1 MFLIGIVVVFA
12 SITHVASY
20 SVNLGMTA
28 VDSDD
33 QDDGFYAESGSGSTA
48 SVEVTS
54 LLEVSSAPGT
64 SVGVA
69 SKVYVTT
76 SKVPE
81 ETFDPAIAS
90 AFELDRQKKDPNSSV
105 LIIIAVV
112 VCIAIVVV
120 GVVVAVMTTAIVKRK
135 RKQRLFSL
143 TRSKDVSPTES
154 NVYQRHYARIPPNTN
169 GTSNADQS
177 SPPASHGHCNPIY
190 DEI

>member
-20 SVNLGMTA
+20 SVNLGMPF
-28 VDSDD
+28 DSDD
-33 QDDGFYAESGSGSTA
+33 QDDGFYPESGDGSGVTP

-64 SVGVA
+64 SAGVA
-69 SKVYVTT
+69 SKVYVAT
-76 SKVPE
+76 SEVHEKTSDAAV
-81 ETFDPAIAS
+81 AS
-90 AFELDRQKKDPNSSV
+90 AVELDSQKKDPNSSV
-105 LIIIAVV
+105 LTIIAVV

-120 GVVVAVMTTAIVKRK
+120 VVVVVVMITAIVKRK

-143 TRSKDVSPTES
+143 TRSKDVSPSES
-154 NVYQRHYARIPPNTN
+154 NTYQRQYARIPPSTN

-177 SPPASHGHCNPIY
+177 SPASHGHCNPIY